1 MFFKKKDKKLSF
13 TIQDIDYINQY
24 LTLKFDKVKFYKN
37 IFFMIIK
44 NKNDFFNFISILDK
58 NYLKKSSL
66 IYITWDDRHNKWIF
80 NKETN
85 DILSL
90 EINKEL
96 LVFLKVKIQNGRL
109 FQKIDT
115 EYKWLFKSKWTIF
128 WVFIFVLFI
137 IIQILWSQFKSIKEE
152 AGGAIW
158 VNMDSVFFF
167 YEYSVLISV
176 FFFSIVFGLM
186 VMKYIKHLP
195 FMEYN
200 FSKYY
205 VLLKY
210 KERLY
215 FTLIQN
221 YIDKKWKTWEITY
234 LNTKKS
240 FNAIYTEI
248 FPYLSGGEISEL
260 LFFLE
265 NDEVDVKIKNPL
277 LKQDLIMDYKQYKYI
292 QNNNVKEKMVF
303 YEGVKDK
310 NFSYYE
316 LLKLSFESEI
326 EKLKAYMNLKW
337 LFLYIVVTLVVM
349 FMIGPVLL
357 SAL

>member
-115 EYKWLFKSKWTIF
+115 EYKLLFKSKWTIF

-137 IIQILWSQFKSIKEE
+137 IIQILWSQF
-152 AGGAIW
+152 
-158 VNMDSVFFF
+158 
-167 YEYSVLISV
+167 
-176 FFFSIVFGLM
+176 
-186 VMKYIKHLP
+186 
-195 FMEYN
+195 
-200 FSKYY
+200 
-205 VLLKY
+205 
-210 KERLY
+210 
-215 FTLIQN
+215 
-221 YIDKKWKTWEITY
+221 
-234 LNTKKS
+234 
-240 FNAIYTEI
+240 
-248 FPYLSGGEISEL
+248 
-260 LFFLE
+260 
-265 NDEVDVKIKNPL
+265 
-277 LKQDLIMDYKQYKYI
+277 
-292 QNNNVKEKMVF
+292 
-303 YEGVKDK
+303 
-310 NFSYYE
+310 
-316 LLKLSFESEI
+316 
-326 EKLKAYMNLKW
+326 
-337 LFLYIVVTLVVM
+337 
-349 FMIGPVLL
+349 
-357 SAL
+357 